1 MNKIMKVKNF
11 KQICEMIADA
21 TTFEQVQEIYG
32 QIDFSFQRDKITWR
46 EHEILYHINDKV
58 KI

>member
-1 MNKIMKVKNF
+1 MKAKTF

-32 QIDFSFQRDKITWR
+32 QIDFSFQLEKITWK
-46 EHEILYHINDKV
+46 EHEILYHINDKINV
-58 KI
+58 F